1 MNNYIEKIKEILK
14 YKYEGRM
21 SDEMINAFA
30 EELNESVFV
39 EQYNLEDIFLIVFQF
54 EEEANIEESRSFD
67 VFTDVIDMLE
77 SGEKTA
83 QRLYESFMYGM
94 DILKTFLKLIKEN
107 EEYISAEKIA
117 QAKEKAFGLFD
128 KQLLEWYGITE

>member
-1 MNNYIEKIKEILK
+1 MNNYIEKIKEILN
-14 YKYEGRM
+14 YEYEDKM

-39 EQYNLEDIFLIVFQF
+39 EQYDLENIFLIVDQF
-54 EEEANIEESRSFD
+54 EEEANIEKSRSSY
-67 VFTDVIDMLE
+67 VFTDVIDLLE

-83 QRLYESFMYGM
+83 QRLYESFMYSM